1 MSLKKITQSI
11 YRRNEVSSL
20 DLEFREAEQYG
31 KVKLG
36 KEYIFWKKGLKWYLE
51 RYDNI
56 SRAFRR
62 IEAVD
67 TKMCCGNVNF
77 DIQKLVLILED
88 GNETELLIGEGMPG
102 EAEALYKKLQEIRPE
117 ISYGKKAP

>member
-1 MSLKKITQSI
+1 MGLRTITQSV
-11 YRRNEVSSL
+11 YRKNEVGSL

-36 KEYIFWKKGLKWYLE
+36 REYIFWKKGLKWYLE

-77 DIQKLVLILED
+77 DIQKLVLILKD
-88 GNETELLIGEGMPG
+88 GNEAELLIGEGVPG
-102 EAEALYKKLQEIRPE
+102 EAEALYRKLQENRPE